1 MHKESFASDKTLKE
15 TFSSIQNDLP
25 DTGVTLSMVLE
36 LLGKESF
43 LILAAFLTLPFLA
56 PVSIPGVSTVF
67 GAIILLIG
75 ISLVLN
81 RSPWLP
87 VRFMAHEL
95 PMDKLR
101 TCVSQGLV
109 WIQRLEK
116 VSHRRMSILCRG
128 HLMRIVIGMLVALS
142 SLLLMAPLAFIPFS
156 NTLPALS
163 ILLLSIGVLQ
173 QDGIFIVL
181 GYLSLVVTSVYF
193 TIIAFIGANA
203 LSTAVD
209 MAFK

>member
-1 MHKESFASDKTLKE
+1 MHKELFASDKTLKE
-15 TFSSIQNDLP
+15 TFSSIQNALP
-25 DTGVTLSMVLE
+25 DNGVTLSMVLE

-67 GAIILLIG
+67 GVIILLIG
-75 ISLVLN
+75 IGLVLN
-81 RSPWLP
+81 RPPWLP
-87 VRFMAHEL
+87 ERFMIHIF
-95 PMDKLR
+95 PTDKLR
-101 TCVSQGLV
+101 ICISQSLI

-116 VSHRRMSILCRG
+116 ISHRRMSFLCHG
-128 HLMRIVIGMLVALS
+128 HLMGRVIGLVMVAA

-173 QDGIFIVL
+173 QDGIFIAL
-181 GYLSLVVTSVYF
+181 GYLFLVATSVYF
-193 TIIAFIGANA
+193 TIIAFMGANA
-203 LSTAVD
+203 FNMAVD
-209 MAFK
+209 MVFK